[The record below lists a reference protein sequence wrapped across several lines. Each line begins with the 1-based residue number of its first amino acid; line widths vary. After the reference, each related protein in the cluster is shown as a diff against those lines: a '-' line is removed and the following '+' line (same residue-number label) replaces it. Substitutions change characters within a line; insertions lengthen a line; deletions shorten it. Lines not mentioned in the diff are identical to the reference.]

1 MMVLVVRSGGAAAA
15 AALRG
20 APGAASRGFF
30 LFLAGAPLGAAAAGE
45 RRGAGVWPGLAARD
59 GKKSTPACR
68 AGLGG

>member
-1 MMVLVVRSGGAAAA
+1 MVLVVRSGGAAAA

-30 LFLAGAPLGAAAAGE
+30 LFWPGPLGAAAAGE

-59 GKKSTPACR
+59 GKK
-68 AGLGG
+68 